1 MKIKLKLRPVEKEKD
16 KRLSTVVGW
25 CLNQRQG
32 FMIISWWCLI
42 SIHFIHLLFK
52 SIISVSPQL
61 TENIPKTLMV
71 QTSKRKSQ
79 IQHLVKLNKISVMLT
94 MKFKYPLATQP
105 PETLSSLT
113 FSEASSKSVNLS
125 KVKWNPR
132 KTQSSTNSSTSDKQ
146 LWSSPP
152 IVCTVAWVSHL
163 LGSMRSLLQPWL
175 PEVVENRFWRRRKL
189 PRIS

>member
-16 KRLSTVVGW
+16 KRLSMVVGW

-32 FMIISWWCLI
+32 FMIILWWCLI
-42 SIHFIHLLFK
+42 SIHFIHRLFK

-94 MKFKYPLATQP
+94 MKFKYHLATLP
-105 PETLSSLT
+105 PEMLSSLT
-113 FSEASSKSVNLS
+113 FSEASFKSVNSS

-132 KTQSSTNSSTSDKQ
+132 KTQSSTNNLTSDKL

-152 IVCTVAWVSHL
+152 IVCMVAWVSHL
-163 LGSMRSLLQPWL
+163 LGSMRSLLQLWL
-175 PEVVENRFWRRRKL
+175 PEVVENRC
-189 PRIS
+189 